1 MCTGLEIAALAAYA
15 GGTYMEQ
22 ESARNAINREAEA
35 FRELGRNLD
44 QRQKRVA
51 DIDMETRNV
60 VQSLNKL
67 YGRDEGFDKNMEQ
80 NRVEQETLA
89 NDLINAARAKNMVA
103 PSAGEATTLGEQLV
117 RDANIVAN
125 EKNDKFV
132 RQQVAANANLRS
144 LSDAISALTPELI
157 GGNSQIATNTGRMR
171 GESSLSDY
179 DNRIFQQEA
188 INARRSAANPLGSA
202 LKLGGQ
208 LAGMYS
214 LMSAAPAAAAP
225 SASGTGLT
233 AGSTGGAVGLKMPT
247 TPGYFGVVKP
257 F

>member
-22 ESARNAINREAEA
+22 DSARRAINREADA

-44 QRQKRVA
+44 MRQKRVA
-51 DIDMETRNV
+51 EIDQETRGV

-67 YGRDEGFDKNMEQ
+67 YGRDDGFDKNMED
-80 NRVEQETLA
+80 NRIEQETLS
-89 NDLINAARAKNMVA
+89 NDLINAARVKNA
-103 PSAGEATTLGEQLV
+103 TPSAGEATTLGEQLV
-117 RDANIVAN
+117 RDANIVAT

-132 RQQVAANANLRS
+132 KQQVAANANLRS
-144 LSDAISALTPELI
+144 LNDAIAAIAPDLI
-157 GGNSQIATNTGRMR
+157 TGNSQIATNTGRMR

-179 DNRIFQQEA
+179 DSRIFQQDA
-188 INARRSAANPLGSA
+188 INARRSAANPMGSA

-208 LAGMYS
+208 LAGLYS
-214 LMSAAPAAAAP
+214 LMAAAPAAAGTTT
-225 SASGTGLT
+225 ASGTGLT
-233 AGSTGGAVGLKMPT
+233 AGSTGGAAGLRVPTSGYSGVGLR
-247 TPGYFGVVKP
+247 P